1 MQPWIISM
9 LSCTPFLLVFW
20 RKQGRAPSLAVH
32 SRPRLGPEIHDITP
46 ASAPKAT
53 SSPMTFVSQP
63 TW

>member
-1 MQPWIISM
+1 M

-53 SSPMTFVSQP
+53 SSPMTFESHP